1 MNNVQFGSYKV
12 FFRRLITGEDFPR
25 IATQTHQLYANNIW
39 KKSEG
44 WLLETAYHTNDHHTL
59 LVPIKL
65 TPT

>member
-1 MNNVQFGSYKV
+1 MSNLAVTKSF
-12 FFRRLITGEDFPR
+12 L
-25 IATQTHQLYANNIW
+25 W

-44 WLLETAYHTNDHHTL
+44 WLLETAYYTNDHHTL